1 MPLLEPHAFVNR
13 KDENAYGECEIEA
26 LNVVLIPLSACL
38 LVLPTHNYA
47 GNMFEVMHFS
57 FISVCFFF
65 LKIHHYGW
73 FGSCRNLFQYSPF
86 WFLVCT
92 NPSIGWKLWGGRLGI
107 FYIFIYLSCGD
118 TCVQKEN
125 ILFVSRY
132 FLRRIISVWTS
143 SSFSMLC

>member
-1 MPLLEPHAFVNR
+1 MPLLEPLAFVNS
-13 KDENAYGECEIEA
+13 KDGNTYGECEIEA
-26 LNVVLIPLSACL
+26 LKCGSSSPFCML
-38 LVLPTHNYA
+38 LVLTTHKSA
-47 GNMFEVMHFS
+47 GNMFEAMHFS
-57 FISVCFFF
+57 FISVIFFF

-73 FGSCRNLFQYSPF
+73 FGSCCNLFKYSPF